1 MAHFAQLNEN
11 NTVLQVIAVSNDDIL
26 VNGIESEN
34 KGIELC
40 QSLFG
45 ENTIWKQTS
54 YNANIRRRYAGI
66 GFTYDQTRDAFIP
79 PKPFPSWI
87 LNEDI
92 CAWDSP
98 IPYPTDVGTEEDPKR
113 YDWDE
118 PTISWVEKVN
128 LA

>member
-1 MAHFAQLNEN
+1 MAYFAQLDEN

-54 YNANIRRRYAGI
+54 YNANIRRRYASI

-87 LNEDI
+87 LNGGT

-98 IPYPTDVGTEEDPKR
+98 IPYPTDDKY

-118 PTISWVEKVN
+118 LTISWVEKVN
-128 LA
+128 PA